1 MKNSIEYKALV
12 SEEVGNKITPSIKSL
27 NTSNLPEGDLL
38 VRVDYSSLNYKDALS
53 SHGNRGITRN
63 YPHTP
68 GIDSS
73 GEIVESA
80 SPEFKVGDKVVVCGY
95 DLGMNTPGGF
105 GQYIR
110 VPANWAMHLP
120 KGLSPEESM
129 MLGTAGFTA
138 ALALY
143 KMELNGQEPADGP
156 VLVTGATGGLGS
168 IAIGILSKIGYEVI
182 ASTGKADAI
191 DYLISIGASR
201 VIARDE
207 TDDQSGK
214 HLLRPRWSGA
224 IDTVGG
230 NILTT
235 VLKGCSRHGN
245 VACCGNANS
254 FQLNTTV
261 FPFILNGINLLGIDS
276 ATCPMLLR
284 KQLWDKLAKEWRPG
298 NLHRISTLISL
309 YELPE
314 KIELI
319 LQGKIKGRFVVSL
332 DS

>member
-1 MKNSIEYKALV
+1 MKSSIEYKALV
-12 SEEVGNKITPSIKSL
+12 SEDIGKGCRPSIKLL
-27 NTSNLPEGDLL
+27 NTSDLPQGDLL
-38 VRVDYSSLNYKDALS
+38 IRVNYSSLNYKDALS

-73 GEIVESA
+73 GEIVES
-80 SPEFKVGDKVVVCGY
+80 SSSEFKAGQKVIVCGY

-110 VPANWAMHLP
+110 VPAGWAMPLP
-120 KGLSPEESM
+120 EGLSPEESM

-138 ALALY
+138 VLAIY
-143 KMELNGQEPADGP
+143 KMELNGQKPPDGQI
-156 VLVTGATGGLGS
+156 LVTGATGGLGS
-168 IAIGILSKIGYEVI
+168 LAVSILSKIGYEVI
-182 ASTGKADAI
+182 ASTGKSEASN
-191 DYLISIGASR
+191 YLHSLGASK
-201 VIARDE
+201 VIAREE
-207 TDDQSGK
+207 TDDQNGK
-214 HLLRPRWSGA
+214 QLLRPRWAGA

-230 NILTT
+230 NILATA
-235 VLKGCSRHGN
+235 LKGCSRHGN

-261 FPFILNGINLLGIDS
+261 FPFILNGINLLGVDS
-276 ATCPMLLR
+276 ATCPMALR
-284 KQLWDKLAKEWRPG
+284 KQLWNKLVKEWRPD

-309 YELPE
+309 NELPE
-314 KIELI
+314 NIELI
-319 LQGKIKGRFVVSL
+319 LQGKIRGRIVVSL